1 MLLSLTFFLAR
12 AGGGFGGGG
21 GGGGGFSGG
30 GFSGGGSHTFVGG
43 GGGGFSD
50 GTSSGGGW
58 GALFIVPVIIVVLVL
73 IYAAHR
79 RTRGAEPRWPS
90 STAPGSPTPAAGWP
104 VPSRP
109 GEMDQPPTAA
119 SGLAEIKAHDPSFD
133 EDAFLATAE
142 RCFFAVEEAWSQQRP
157 ELSQPVMSDDAWQRQ
172 KAEIDSYRS
181 SGRRGVLDNLT
192 VAKATIVAA
201 GSEDSRDEVTVRFR
215 AASANYDVDIASG
228 KVVHGNHHMAF
239 WEQDWVFQRS
249 NQISTGPDSTEGNRC
264 PNCGAPLDLDIAGVC
279 KNCKTAVRSSD
290 GHWIV
295 VRANQPQHVPS

>member
-1 MLLSLTFFLAR
+1 
-12 AGGGFGGGG
+12 
-21 GGGGGFSGG
+21 
-30 GFSGGGSHTFVGG
+30 
-43 GGGGFSD
+43 
-50 GTSSGGGW
+50 
-58 GALFIVPVIIVVLVL
+58 
-73 IYAAHR
+73 
-79 RTRGAEPRWPS
+79 
-90 STAPGSPTPAAGWP
+90 
-104 VPSRP
+104 
-109 GEMDQPPTAA
+109 MDQPPTAA

-201 GSEDSRDEVTVRFR
+201 GSADGRDEVTVRFR